1 MMEQKPLRLFKFYHD
16 GKWTFGVSVV
26 VAHTKQ
32 QAIKLLKAK
41 LVEMK
46 LAIDEL
52 DCEEIDITQL
62 GVNVLF
68 DGVY

>member
-1 MMEQKPLRLFKFYHD
+1 MQQKPLRLFKFYHD

-26 VAHTKQ
+26 VATSKP
-32 QAIKLLKAK
+32 QAVKLLKAK
-41 LVEMK
+41 LTEMK
-46 LAIDEL
+46 LATDEL
-52 DCEEIDITQL
+52 DCEEIDITQP